1 MKHNNKKI
9 NAERDI
15 QNEIGRN
22 AVKRGIKLD
31 DLDLIAKPESED
43 VDSKPALETTQPAE
57 FTTPKRRTHRSS
69 TAAAPSTNKRKSCS
83 TTRRVKVEPNEVDGD
98 DDSDGNY
105 GSPSPAKRTRSSTK
119 ANGPVTRRKSARR
132 PRSASSTQATVVS
145 TGSPIARTPCAKGQA
160 STGASKRRPTIS
172 SGLANMKLPS
182 ETTIRDGVE
191 SATSDAHHDSMSL
204 IEKYTMNGHMSQDS
218 DYDRELLERLEE
230 SFKLCICHILHIDES
245 WAHSEFYTL
254 DHLRTYARAYN
265 QEFADDDWYYNNAV
279 GRGFTLTVDGR
290 IYEHFANYLVAFQG
304 LAAARGDIL
313 GGKQHFTVNPEAPY
327 KDGFGRKEDTFIR
340 AALGIEPNPLGLHPN
355 LHNM

>member
-43 VDSKPALETTQPAE
+43 IDSKPALETTQPAE

-69 TAAAPSTNKRKSCS
+69 TAAPSTNKRKTCS
-83 TTRRVKVEPNEVDGD
+83 TIRRVKVEPNEVDDD

-105 GSPSPAKRTRSSTK
+105 GSPSKRTRSSTK

-145 TGSPIARTPCAKGQA
+145 TGSPIARTPCAKRQA
-160 STGASKRRPTIS
+160 STGASKRRATIS

-182 ETTIRDGVE
+182 ETTIRDGAE
-191 SATSDAHHDSMSL
+191 PATSDAHQANDSMSL
-204 IEKYTMNGHMSQDS
+204 IKKYTNGNMLKDS
-218 DYDRELLERLEE
+218 DHDRELLERLEE
-230 SFKLCICHILHIDES
+230 SFKLCICHLLHVDES
-245 WAHSEFYTL
+245 WAHSGFYTL
-254 DHLRTYARAYN
+254 DHFRTYARAYN

-290 IYEHFANYLVAFQG
+290 KYEHFANYLVAFQG

-313 GGKQHFTVNPEAPY
+313 GGTQHFTVNPEAPY

-340 AALGIEPNPLGLHPN
+340 AALGIVPNPMGLHPN